1 MWIKL
6 ILAIIAVESGS
17 DNNAIGDNGKAY
29 GCLQIWSVYVED
41 ANQFAGTSYTHL
53 DAFDREKSI
62 AMFTAYMSR
71 YATEK
76 RIGHTP
82 TAEDIARIHNGGP
95 NGYRKVATDAY
106 WAKVKAELHRMG
118 EHDLADGKVG
128 FDL

>member
-6 ILAIIAVESGS
+6 ILAIIAVESGG

-62 AMFTAYMSR
+62 AMFTA
-71 YATEK
+71 
-76 RIGHTP
+76 
-82 TAEDIARIHNGGP
+82 
-95 NGYRKVATDAY
+95 
-106 WAKVKAELHRMG
+106 
-118 EHDLADGKVG
+118 
-128 FDL
+128 